1 MKKAAFVLA
10 LVMLMTCMAGCGKV
24 EGEASVQSVSMICG
38 LGSVGLAD
46 RFAGIVS
53 PLGETKIKK
62 NDSMAVSDI
71 RVKVGDTVKEGDVL
85 EIGLGARSVKVQ
97 VVSVQEV
104 AAKNDAALLYRV
116 LEG

>member
-53 PLGETKIKK
+53 PLG
-62 NDSMAVSDI
+62 
-71 RVKVGDTVKEGDVL
+71 
-85 EIGLGARSVKVQ
+85 
-97 VVSVQEV
+97 
-104 AAKNDAALLYRV
+104 
-116 LEG
+116 